1 VNRSKEFRNISTSKV
16 IVFELSKMRSS
27 KSSEQ
32 ARMAKPSFPLPLFT
46 QNTKVQVYLGA
57 GWSTGYVI
65 SSAQDKCVVQLG
77 VGNRS
82 ITVYDARSIRR
93 YV

>member
-1 VNRSKEFRNISTSKV
+1 MLILEEHKMKSASSAEQMRMST
-16 IVFELSKMRSS
+16 
-27 KSSEQ
+27 
-32 ARMAKPSFPLPLFT
+32 PSFPLPLFT

-57 GWSTGYVI
+57 GWSTGYVV
-65 SSAQDKCVVQLG
+65 SSAQDRCVVQLG

-93 YV
+93 YVQK

>member
-1 VNRSKEFRNISTSKV
+1 MKTTS
-16 IVFELSKMRSS
+16 SA
-27 KSSEQ
+27 EQ
-32 ARMAKPSFPLPLFT
+32 KRMAMSPFPMPLFT

-57 GWSTGYVI
+57 GWSTGYVV
-65 SSAQDKCVVQLG
+65 SSAQDRCIVQLG

-93 YV
+93 HAQK